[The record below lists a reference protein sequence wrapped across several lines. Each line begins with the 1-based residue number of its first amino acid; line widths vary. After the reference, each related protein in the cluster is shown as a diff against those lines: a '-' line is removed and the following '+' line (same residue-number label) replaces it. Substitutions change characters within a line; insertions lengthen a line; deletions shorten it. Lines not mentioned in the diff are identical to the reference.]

1 MNHPTQSN
9 HVRWEPIAVVV
20 AVIAIVAV
28 IVTQVQ
34 SLALFETKKVVP
46 VVQRP
51 TTTTQG
57 YTIADLNA
65 AGIPHTNGVVT
76 AVSDTE
82 REALKKVIAMRWT
95 EQLTG
100 YTAPSG
106 TTAVVLEDDLLL
118 QAAASVSLELLGIK
132 VIGLYPSCEAFQAAP
147 VKAHIYVL
155 DNFMEGAMLAP
166 DCAEVIYAVN
176 PTAIIVLNSAAHPDD
191 PFVYR
196 GERFSLREWMHQAG
210 FDPAR
215 VTGVEKDMFMRALG
229 EAIKAI
235 LGG

>member
-1 MNHPTQSN
+1 MNQPTQQNS
-9 HVRWEPIAVVV
+9 VRWEPIAVLL
-20 AVIAIVAV
+20 AVIAIVMV
-28 IVTQVQ
+28 LVTQVQ
-34 SLALFETKKVVP
+34 SLTLFETKKVVP
-46 VVQRP
+46 AVQRTAVTNP
-51 TTTTQG
+51 G
-57 YTIADLNA
+57 YTIADLDA
-65 AGIPHTNGVVT
+65 VGIHHINGVVT
-76 AVSDTE
+76 VVSDTE
-82 REALKKVIAMRWT
+82 REALKRVIPMRWT
-95 EQLTG
+95 EELTG

-147 VKAHIYVL
+147 VTAHIYVL

-191 PFVYR
+191 PFLYR

-210 FDPAR
+210 FDPSR
-215 VTGVEKDMFMRALG
+215 VTGVEKDMFMKALG

-235 LGG
+235 FGG